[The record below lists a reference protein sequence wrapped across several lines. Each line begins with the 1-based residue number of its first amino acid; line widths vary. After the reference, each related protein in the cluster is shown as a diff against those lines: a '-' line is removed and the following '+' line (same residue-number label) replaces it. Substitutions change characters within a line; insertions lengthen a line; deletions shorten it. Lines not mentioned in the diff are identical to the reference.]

1 MTEFKA
7 IDRTT
12 NGLRDALFDE
22 INTLRSGNGDA
33 NTSLAVAN
41 LAKQIINVAKV
52 ELEFQRV
59 MMQAQEAGQ
68 PINLGTLRLG
78 SA

>member
-1 MTEFKA
+1 MTK

-22 INTLRSGNGDA
+22 INSLRSGESDA
-33 NTSLAVAN
+33 NKSIAVAN

-59 MMQAQEAGQ
+59 MMQAEEAGS
-68 PINLGTLRLG
+68 PISIGNLRLG